1 MTAAMSRRRPSPARD
16 QAASPFAL
24 ILEQM
29 LEAVP
34 FVRGAAI
41 FDFEGETVDYAGEL
55 EPFDVKVSA
64 ATFQLVLADLRT
76 CAWLSSTRQIT
87 FGTARAGYVLR
98 VLDES
103 YSLLLIVRPLG
114 TYVVSRRALDE
125 TAFRILTEAG
135 LDAGRAPEWYRV
147 EVEAGTVRRGA
158 RPLRLRPVAPLGA
171 EDHDSPWLD
180 VVVLGALVGL
190 GGRERGFRIRLAS
203 GAEVTLLRESR
214 RLWFV
219 DERIDV
225 SSPALLAGGRLGDVF
240 GDRSA

>member
-1 MTAAMSRRRPSPARD
+1 MTATSSRRRRSPTRD

-24 ILEQM
+24 ILEQL

-55 EPFDVKVSA
+55 EPFDLKVSA

-76 CAWLSSTRQIT
+76 CAWLSSTQQISLS
-87 FGTARAGYVLR
+87 TARAGYVLR
-98 VLDES
+98 ILDES
-103 YSLLLIVRPLG
+103 YCLLLVVRPLG
-114 TYVVSRRALDE
+114 TYAVSQRALDE
-125 TAFRILTEAG
+125 TAYRILTEAG
-135 LDAGRAPEWYRV
+135 LAAGAVPGWYRV
-147 EVEAGTVRRGA
+147 EVEAGTVRKGA

-171 EDHDSPWLD
+171 TNHDSPWLD
-180 VVVLGALVGL
+180 VDVLGALVGL
-190 GGRERGFRIRLAS
+190 GKRERGFRIRLAS

-214 RLWFV
+214 RLWFI

-225 SSPALLAGGRLGDVF
+225 SSPALLAGGRMSDVF

>member
-1 MTAAMSRRRPSPARD
+1 MTASTSSRRRASPTRD

-24 ILEQM
+24 ILEQL

-34 FVRGAAI
+34 FIRGAAI

-55 EPFDVKVSA
+55 EPFDLKVSA
-64 ATFQLVLADLRT
+64 ATFQLVLADLR
-76 CAWLSSTRQIT
+76 AQRWLSSTREICV
-87 FGTARAGYVLR
+87 GTRRAGYVLR
-98 VLDES
+98 LLDES
-103 YSLLLIVRPLG
+103 YSLLLVVRPLG
-114 TYVVSRRALDE
+114 TFAVSRRALDE

-135 LDAGRAPEWYRV
+135 LDAERVPEWYRV
-147 EVEAGTVRRGA
+147 EVEAGRRGG
-158 RPLRLRPVAPLGA
+158 RPSRVRPVAPLGA
-171 EDHDSPWLD
+171 EHHDSPWLD
-180 VVVLGALVGL
+180 VDVLGALVGL

-225 SSPALLAGGRLGDVF
+225 SSPALLGGGKRGDIFGGR
-240 GDRSA
+240 SA